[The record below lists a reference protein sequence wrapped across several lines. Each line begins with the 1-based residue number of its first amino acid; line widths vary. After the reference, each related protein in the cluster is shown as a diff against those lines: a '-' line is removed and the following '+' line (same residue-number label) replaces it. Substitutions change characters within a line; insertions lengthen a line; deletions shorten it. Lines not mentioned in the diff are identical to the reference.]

1 MIEEK
6 KHQLSKARYPAV
18 HPVLWL

>member
-6 KHQLSKARYPAV
+6 KHNTTKRFL
-18 HPVLWL
+18 